1 MRNSLLFR
9 PEALDFQQH
18 QRQWGEVVLL
28 QPLSLKVMA
37 WFITAVTVLALVFLF
52 MAQYARKETVRG
64 YLTPTA
70 GTAKIFTPRQGT
82 IRTVHVK
89 EGQHVQQGQPLLTI
103 ATDQIAADGE
113 DVDAAILD
121 TLTHQRDLLTQQ
133 IAAQEERTVS
143 ERNRL
148 ATLTRGMEAEIAQ
161 LESQITLQD
170 ERIRLFQDLALS
182 AAQLSA
188 KGHMPET
195 VYRQRQEALL
205 QQKQTLS
212 SLNEKLAE
220 QRNQLA
226 ENRYALEQLPAVMAE
241 RAQNLRNELS
251 DTKQR
256 IAEIN
261 GRRAFVIRTPI
272 AGRVATLQATIGQPA
287 DQQRLQLEII
297 PEGSVLEAELFVPT
311 RAIGFVQP
319 GQKVR
324 ILYDAF
330 PYQSFGTYGGRIIRI
345 SQTILKGSDIS
356 APVTLQEPAYKV
368 TVALDRPDIDAYGQK
383 MPLQADM
390 LLRAD
395 IILARRSLM
404 SWLTDPLLS
413 ARM

>member
-37 WFITAVTVLALVFLF
+37 WFITAVTVFALVFLF

-161 LESQITLQD
+161 LEAQIALQR
-170 ERIRLFQDLALS
+170 ERIQLSQDLALA
-182 AAQLSA
+182 AAQLNA
-188 KGHMPET
+188 KGHMPEAA
-195 VYRQRQEALL
+195 YQQRQEALL

-212 SLNEKLAE
+212 SLNQKLAE

-226 ENRYALEQLPAVMAE
+226 ETRYALEQLPAVMAE
-241 RAQNLRNELS
+241 RAQDLRNELS

-256 IAEIN
+256 LAEIN

-272 AGRVATLQATIGQPA
+272 AGRVATLQTTVGQPA
-287 DQQRLQLEII
+287 EPQRLQLEII

-330 PYQSFGTYGGRIIRI
+330 PYQSFGTYSGRITRI